1 MLIAITAIT
10 ATTIILGSNLFNI
23 YLIKKGITSC
33 KKITP
38 SLIEPFLDLHLSNFQ
53 TTCLSYCPKTA
64 TRGNLKIL
72 FSYLIEVGVI
82 KPVKLRIKRTQYSS
96 VLEPYIQHLR
106 DECDFTEGTI
116 QKAREQLCP
125 FLEGL
130 GEKCTRKHLKTLKPE
145 TVEAYIKQHINETS
159 ENLRRLVATLRRFLR
174 FCVRKGYT
182 SKDLSGLVPSIPS
195 YRLSSLPRG
204 MEESALQRML
214 NVIDKNTPK
223 GARDYAMLLLMMA
236 YGMRGKQVAKLIM
249 DDICWKRSTIRIR
262 PLKGGKEVM
271 LPLLE
276 AVGKSII
283 EYLRHRPE
291 NTLREIFL
299 SSKAPFGPLSS
310 GAISLVTIG
319 YMKKAGV
326 KKPYSGSHTMRHS
339 WAIRALAHDF
349 PIKAIADVLGHRCI
363 NTTFIYTKA
372 DLKALRQV
380 VMPWPEGR

>member
-125 FLEGL
+125 FLE
-130 GEKCTRKHLKTLKPE
+130 R
-145 TVEAYIKQHINETS
+145 
-159 ENLRRLVATLRRFLR
+159 
-174 FCVRKGYT
+174 
-182 SKDLSGLVPSIPS
+182 
-195 YRLSSLPRG
+195 
-204 MEESALQRML
+204 
-214 NVIDKNTPK
+214 
-223 GARDYAMLLLMMA
+223 
-236 YGMRGKQVAKLIM
+236 
-249 DDICWKRSTIRIR
+249 
-262 PLKGGKEVM
+262 
-271 LPLLE
+271 
-276 AVGKSII
+276 
-283 EYLRHRPE
+283 
-291 NTLREIFL
+291 
-299 SSKAPFGPLSS
+299 
-310 GAISLVTIG
+310 
-319 YMKKAGV
+319 
-326 KKPYSGSHTMRHS
+326 
-339 WAIRALAHDF
+339 
-349 PIKAIADVLGHRCI
+349 
-363 NTTFIYTKA
+363 
-372 DLKALRQV
+372 
-380 VMPWPEGR
+380 